1 MDRTF
6 KLKFNIDE
14 DILIVPEVETFTK
27 DNNIFNI
34 CLELY
39 KNGKTKELQIKKTE
53 LKDYKVELFVCK
65 PPMLKEWVSCIGEVD
80 EENNRI
86 NFPIDDTFTDTK
98 GAYKCELRI
107 SHDEQMLITQP
118 FIYRVNGSVTDGAI
132 KEEKV
137 IINKIEP
144 KVINNLITTN
154 SEVALSARQGY
165 ILNERIT
172 EVVKE
177 LNARIDR
184 IFDNQQDLK

>member
-39 KNGKTKELQIKKTE
+39 KNGKAKELQIKKTE

-86 NFPIDDTFTDTK
+86 NFPIDGTFTDTK

-118 FIYRVNGSVTDGAI
+118 FIYRVNGSVTDGAV

-144 KVINNLITTN
+144 KVINNLVTTN
-154 SEVALSARQGY
+154 GEVALSAKQGY

>member
-27 DNNIFNI
+27 DNNVFNI

-53 LKDYKVELFVCK
+53 LKEYKVELFVCK

-86 NFPIDDTFTDTK
+86 NFPIDDTFTDKK
-98 GAYKCELRI
+98 GAYKCEVSI
-107 SHDEQMLITQP
+107 SHDKQMLITPP

-144 KVINNLITTN
+144 KVINNLVTTN
-154 SEVALSARQGY
+154 GEVALSAKQGY

-184 IFDNQQDLK
+184 IFDNQQNLK